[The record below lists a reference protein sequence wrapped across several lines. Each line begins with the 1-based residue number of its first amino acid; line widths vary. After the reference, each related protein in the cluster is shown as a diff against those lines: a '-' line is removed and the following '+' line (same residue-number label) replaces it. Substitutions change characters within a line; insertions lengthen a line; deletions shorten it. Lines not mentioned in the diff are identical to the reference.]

1 MSQSL
6 GRKNGSDWKISN
18 RYENEELAIVTINS
32 FEIVSNV
39 KWYHAHQNI
48 WVPKIGEKLSTEG
61 KLSNPKDKY
70 ASSGKVGLRSPESSE
85 HINFVTFFH

>member
-1 MSQSL
+1 MVLSPSL

-48 WVPKIGEKLSTEG
+48 WVPKNGEKLSTEG
-61 KLSNPKDKY
+61 KLSNSKDKLLVVGKWGY
-70 ASSGKVGLRSPESSE
+70 APR
-85 HINFVTFFH
+85 N